1 MDSTNIEAAER
12 YRGIAARESSEPA
25 RELPGKPGGFY
36 LDQGYGH
43 KQTLL
48 SQLITTLV
56 STRETNGKFSV
67 LLFEGPAN
75 EPIPAHYHTQED
87 EWYFVLEG
95 KIRWWHEDQ
104 HRLLYPGDSVYLP
117 ANEIHSF
124 SLEGGYNKM
133 IGINVAAGFEDFFD
147 VIGSPSEAFC
157 APQEYEIPAEAQW
170 REAADKFGWHGVP
183 DYDYGL
189 SDQS

>member
-1 MDSTNIEAAER
+1 MDSTNIDAPEQYQGVVAS
-12 YRGIAARESSEPA
+12 ESTGPA
-25 RELPGKPGGFY
+25 QTLPGSPAGFY

-43 KQTLL
+43 KASLL

-56 STRETNGKFSV
+56 STRETDGRFSV

-75 EPIPAHYHTQED
+75 EPIPAHYHTKED

-95 KIRWWHEDQ
+95 KIRWWHGDQ

-117 ANEIHSF
+117 ANVIHCF
-124 SLEGGYNKM
+124 ALEGGYNKM

-147 VIGSPSEAFC
+147 VIGTPTDAFSAPEHFEIPSE
-157 APQEYEIPAEAQW
+157 EQW
-170 REAADKFGWHGVP
+170 REAAVKFGWHTVP
-183 DYDYGL
+183 DYDYGR
-189 SDQS
+189 

>member
-1 MDSTNIEAAER
+1 MKSTNIAAAEPFQ
-12 YRGIAARESSEPA
+12 GVVAREVTGPA
-25 RELPGKPGGFY
+25 RELPGTPGGFY

-43 KQTLL
+43 KQSLL

-56 STRETNGKFSV
+56 STRETAGRFSV

-75 EPIPAHYHTQED
+75 EPIPAHFHTQED

-95 KIRWWHEDQ
+95 KIRWWHGDE

-117 ANEIHSF
+117 ANVIHCF
-124 SLEGGYNKM
+124 ALEGGYNKM
-133 IGINVAAGFEDFFD
+133 IGLNVAAGFEDFFD
-147 VIGSPSEAFC
+147 VIGTPTDAFS
-157 APQEYEIPAEAQW
+157 APEQYEIPSEAQW
-170 REAADKFGWHGVP
+170 REAAEKFGWHAVP

-189 SDQS
+189 TEL